1 MIAGSRRRRV
11 AVAAVRYALL
21 IGCALVL
28 ALPFAFMVSTSLKPH
43 TLLLEYPPR
52 LIPSDPTLDNYT
64 QAWGANSF
72 GRYFLNSSMVAVATT
87 VGTVLLASMMAYG
100 FARFRFPGRGV
111 LFAAVVVGLTIP
123 TMLLIIPQ
131 FLLAK
136 NLGLLNSLP
145 GLVPFYIGTQIA
157 FSTFLLRAFFEQ
169 IPAELDEA
177 MLIDGA
183 GPWRRYWDLA
193 VPLSKPALATCAI
206 FTFLGSWDEF
216 VWALTV
222 INDVS
227 QRTLPIGIALFRGQH
242 GTSWG
247 LVFAA
252 SVIAVVPVVIV
263 YVLFQRQLVA
273 GLTNGALKS

>member
-1 MIAGSRRRRV
+1 MAI
-11 AVAAVRYALL
+11 
-21 IGCALVL
+21 
-28 ALPFAFMVSTSLKPH
+28 
-43 TLLLEYPPR
+43 
-52 LIPSDPTLDNYT
+52 
-64 QAWGANSF
+64 
-72 GRYFLNSSMVAVATT
+72 ATT

-100 FARFRFPGRGV
+100 FARFRFPGKGV
-111 LFAAVVVGLTIP
+111 LFGTVVVGLTIP

-136 NLGLLNSLP
+136 NLGLLDSLP
-145 GLVPFYIGTQIA
+145 GLVPFYVGTQIA

-169 IPAELDEA
+169 IPMELDEA
-177 MLIDGA
+177 MIIDGA
-183 GPWRRYWDLA
+183 GAWRRYWNLA
-193 VPLSKPALATCAI
+193 IPLSKPALATVAI

-227 QRTLPIGIALFRGQH
+227 KRTLPIGIALFQGQH

-252 SVIAVVPVVIV
+252 SVIAVVPVIAV
-263 YVLFQRQLVA
+263 YVTFQRQLVA
-273 GLTNGALKS
+273 GLTNGAMKS

>member
-1 MIAGSRRRRV
+1 MIAGNRRRRV
-11 AVAAVRYALL
+11 AVTTTRYVLLVLGAV
-21 IGCALVL
+21 IL
-28 ALPFAFMVSTSLKPH
+28 ALPFGYMVSTSLKEH
-43 TLLLEYPPR
+43 TMLLEYPPE
-52 LIPSDPTLDNYT
+52 LVPSEPTLANYVE
-64 QAWGANSF
+64 AWTANNF
-72 GRYFLNSSMVAVATT
+72 GRYFLNSTVVAVATT

-111 LFAAVVVGLTIP
+111 LFASIVVGLTIP

-136 NLGLLNSLP
+136 DLGLLNSLP
-145 GLVPFYIGTQIA
+145 GLVPFYVGTQLA
-157 FSTFLLRAFFEQ
+157 FSTFLLRAFFER
-169 IPAELDEA
+169 IPVELDEA

-183 GPWRRYWDLA
+183 GAWRRYWNLA
-193 VPLSKPALATCAI
+193 IPLAKPALATCGI

-222 INDVS
+222 INDVAS
-227 QRTLPIGIALFRGQH
+227 RTLPIGIALFRGQH

-252 SVIAVVPVVIV
+252 SVIAVVPVIVV
-263 YVLFQRQLVA
+263 YVAFQRQLVS
-273 GLTNGALKS
+273 GLTSGAIKS

>member
-11 AVAAVRYALL
+11 TVAAVRYALL

-52 LIPSDPTLDNYT
+52 LVPSDPTLDNYV
-64 QAWGANSF
+64 QAWGANNF
-72 GRYFLNSSMVAVATT
+72 GRYFLNSSMVAVVTT

-111 LFAAVVVGLTIP
+111 LFATVVVGLTIP

-145 GLVPFYIGTQIA
+145 GLVPFYVGTQIA

>member
-1 MIAGSRRRRV
+1 MIAGTRRRRS
-11 AVAAVRYALL
+11 AVTTVRYVLL
-21 IGCALVL
+21 VGAAIVL
-28 ALPFAFMVSTSLKPH
+28 ALPFAYMVSTSLKAH
-43 TLLLEYPPR
+43 SLLLEYPPR
-52 LIPSDPTLDNYT
+52 LIPSDPTLDNYV
-64 QAWGANSF
+64 QAWGANNF
-72 GRYFLNSSMVAVATT
+72 GRYFLNSTFVAIATT
-87 VGTVLLASMMAYG
+87 AGTVLLASMMAYG
-100 FARFRFPGRGV
+100 FARFRFPGKGV
-111 LFAAVVVGLTIP
+111 LFGMVVVGLTIP
-123 TMLLIIPQ
+123 TMMLIIPQ

-136 NLGLLNSLP
+136 DLGLLNSLP
-145 GLVPFYIGTQIA
+145 GLIPFYVGTQIA

-169 IPAELDEA
+169 IPGELDEA
-177 MLIDGA
+177 MLIDGGGA
-183 GPWRRYWDLA
+183 WRRYWNLA
-193 VPLSKPALATCAI
+193 VPLSRPALATVAI

-252 SVIAVVPVVIV
+252 SVIAVLPVIV
-263 YVLFQRQLVA
+263 VYVVFQRHLVA

>member
-1 MIAGSRRRRV
+1 
-11 AVAAVRYALL
+11 
-21 IGCALVL
+21 
-28 ALPFAFMVSTSLKPH
+28 
-43 TLLLEYPPR
+43 
-52 LIPSDPTLDNYT
+52 IPSNPTLDNYA
-64 QAWGANSF
+64 QAWGANNF
-72 GRYFLNSSMVAVATT
+72 GRYFLNSASVAIATT

-100 FARFRFPGRGV
+100 FARFRFPGKGV
-111 LFAAVVVGLTIP
+111 LFGMVVVGLTIP

-136 NLGLLNSLP
+136 NLGLLDSLP
-145 GLVPFYIGTQIA
+145 GLVPFYVGTQIA

-169 IPAELDEA
+169 IPVELDEA
-177 MLIDGA
+177 MVIDGA
-183 GPWRRYWDLA
+183 GAWRRYWNLA
-193 VPLSKPALATCAI
+193 IPLSRPALATCAI

-227 QRTLPIGIALFRGQH
+227 KRTLPIGIALFHGQH

-252 SVIAVVPVVIV
+252 SIIAVVPVIAV
-263 YVLFQRQLVA
+263 YVTFQRQLVA